1 MKVGMPTGSPIG
13 CRWQVGEVRASC
25 QSRSLPRQRNQA
37 AFGAVACDIEIIKD
51 PRLACP
57 FEEPPAD
64 DERGAARGRNG
75 HPCRRS
81 STRSVNE
88 NFLLGD
94 AGLEPT
100 PSAARKPQGCIWGD
114 VR

>member
-1 MKVGMPTGSPIG
+1 M
-13 CRWQVGEVRASC
+13 
-25 QSRSLPRQRNQA
+25 
-37 AFGAVACDIEIIKD
+37 CDIEIIKD

-57 FEEPPAD
+57 FEEPPAN
-64 DERGAARGRNG
+64 DERGAGSRKNWT
-75 HPCRRS
+75 PVP
-81 STRSVNE
+81 TVVDRSVNE